1 MGKALKLLLAM
12 SAVSVAMLANAAE
25 PGRVVGCTKTAKACT
40 CYSPSGRPVEVAP
53 DLCEAKFLPLTV
65 MTFAG
70 GDISPLLTVPKPVHF
85 PEPEPY
91 RGQPVPWLIEH

>member
-25 PGRVVGCTKTAKACT
+25 PGRVVGCAKSAKACT
-40 CYSPSGRPVEVAP
+40 CYSPSGRPVEVTA
-53 DLCEAKFLPLTV
+53 DNCEAKFHPLAV

-70 GDISPLLTVPKPVHF
+70 GDISPLLTVPKVVQSPD
-85 PEPEPY
+85 PEPY
-91 RGQPVPWLIEH
+91 KNQPIQWLIER